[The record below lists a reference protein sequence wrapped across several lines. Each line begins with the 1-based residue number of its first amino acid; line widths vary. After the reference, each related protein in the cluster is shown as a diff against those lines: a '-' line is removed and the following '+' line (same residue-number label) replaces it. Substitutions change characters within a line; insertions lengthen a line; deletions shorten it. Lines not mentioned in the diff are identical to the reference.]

1 MHSFEFVIGKRRT
14 VELGFKKK
22 FILVALMIEAEV

>member
-1 MHSFEFVIGKRRT
+1 MHSFEFVIGNRKR

-22 FILVALMIEAEV
+22 FIMVALLIEAEV